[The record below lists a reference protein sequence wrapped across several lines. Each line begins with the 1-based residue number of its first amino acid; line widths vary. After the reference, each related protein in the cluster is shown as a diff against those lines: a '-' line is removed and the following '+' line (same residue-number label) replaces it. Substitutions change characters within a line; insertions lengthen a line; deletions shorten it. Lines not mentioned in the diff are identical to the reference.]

1 MEKMEMLFNYLQAH
15 RMLAL
20 VAFVIIFDLFLG
32 VMRSIIE
39 INTYSSSGFYGLIR
53 ILWMIACLLFLVVLD
68 FLIHLDLIAWLPSQ
82 ILDIFKAIGI
92 TTIGISDVFALL
104 FIVFELL
111 SILKNWALIG
121 LPMFKGVNEK
131 VTRFLETFT
140 DEMPSINKN
149 E

>member
-1 MEKMEMLFNYLQAH
+1 MITMDILLNYLHQH
-15 RMLAL
+15 TTIII
-20 VAFVIIFDLFLG
+20 VAVAIIFDTLLGFFLS
-32 VMRSIIE
+32 VKDKK
-39 INTYSSSGFYGLIR
+39 TYSSIGIDGMIR
-53 ILWMIACLLFLVVLD
+53 KVSMIACLLFLVVLD

>member
-1 MEKMEMLFNYLQAH
+1 MLFNYLQAH

-32 VMRSIIE
+32 VMRSFKEKKTNSTIGID
-39 INTYSSSGFYGLIR
+39 GMIR
-53 ILWMIACLLFLVVLD
+53 KVSMIACLLFLVVLD

-104 FIVFELL
+104 FIVFELFIFTSGRGSTNSVPAGGSFHGSCAAHKSH
-111 SILKNWALIG
+111 SIQDA
-121 LPMFKGVNEK
+121 
-131 VTRFLETFT
+131 R
-140 DEMPSINKN
+140 
-149 E
+149 